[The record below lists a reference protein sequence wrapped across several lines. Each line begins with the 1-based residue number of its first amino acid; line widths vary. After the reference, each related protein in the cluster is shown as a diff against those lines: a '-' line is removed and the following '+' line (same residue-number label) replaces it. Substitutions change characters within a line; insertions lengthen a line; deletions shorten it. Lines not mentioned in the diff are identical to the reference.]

1 MKSISF
7 LGAFTKLLRV
17 TISLVISLLPSVF
30 QPVHVEQFC
39 SCWTDFYEIWYL

>member
-17 TISLVISLLPSVF
+17 TISLVMSVLPYVC
-30 QPVHVEQFC
+30 QPIQVEQFS